1 MDILKR
7 AGGRHPKTTREVSL
21 LFSSFWTSS
30 SWRWSCN
37 RCAILM
43 SKNHPKEVGVFP
55 LGCLKNMCII
65 WENSGKHIYIYIC
78 SLCTNLWNSNPVFW
92 PTNASNKS
100 VKKTTPRNLQPLL
113 LAQRVQWD
121 SSRPSFCLKEYTTLH
136 SLPVHSPQHLTD
148 EAQSLFR
155 FNEKNNQ
162 EDGELDRFFFCW
174 HDTKLRCHA
183 NYDLWMASIVFLS
196 HKKDPILKNAKMFVR
211 TSNCFSTS
219 PQGLNEGASSILF
232 SDVHLFNH

>member
-65 WENSGKHIYIYIC
+65 WENSGKHIYIYIYALYAQIYEILTRCFDLPMLQTNPWKKPPHEIC
-78 SLCTNLWNSNPVFW
+78 SRFCWLKESNGTPADPLFAWRNTRLFIRCLCT
-92 PTNASNKS
+92 
-100 VKKTTPRNLQPLL
+100 
-113 LAQRVQWD
+113 
-121 SSRPSFCLKEYTTLH
+121 
-136 SLPVHSPQHLTD
+136 VHS
-148 EAQSLFR
+148 
-155 FNEKNNQ
+155 
-162 EDGELDRFFFCW
+162 
-174 HDTKLRCHA
+174 
-183 NYDLWMASIVFLS
+183 I
-196 HKKDPILKNAKMFVR
+196 
-211 TSNCFSTS
+211 
-219 PQGLNEGASSILF
+219 
-232 SDVHLFNH
+232 